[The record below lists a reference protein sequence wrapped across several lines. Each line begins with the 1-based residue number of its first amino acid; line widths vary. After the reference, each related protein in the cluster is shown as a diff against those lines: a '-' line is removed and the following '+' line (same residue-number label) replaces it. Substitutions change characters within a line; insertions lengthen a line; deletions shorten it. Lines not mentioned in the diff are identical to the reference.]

1 MLLVLAGGGVAGK
14 KSGVSWK
21 SPHGR
26 ALPDWKSRVLVM
38 GILNLTPDSFSDG
51 GLWATPAAAAA
62 RAAELVEAGAD
73 VLDLGA
79 ESTGPGATPVDP
91 ETEAGRLL
99 PCLRAIRER
108 LPAAAISVDSRNLEV
123 AAAALEAGADI
134 LNDVQG
140 IAPADPARPSLAGL
154 AAATGAPWIL
164 MHNRPMAP
172 EEAVW
177 PTVADEAARA
187 VDAAL
192 EAGVRREQLWLD
204 PGFGFSFGKTPA
216 QNLELVGRLSRLARL
231 GLPVLLGTSRKSTL
245 GKVLGEPDPA
255 RRGPADAAC
264 AAWGVAEGA
273 AMVRV
278 HDVAA
283 IVPVIRMAEALRAGR
298 TWSEGPPGCPTRI
311 RT

>member
-51 GLWATPAAAAA
+51 GLWSTPEAAAA
-62 RAAELVEAGAD
+62 RAVALVEAGAD

-79 ESTGPGATPVDP
+79 ESTRPGAAPVDP
-91 ETEAGRLL
+91 GTEAARLL

-108 LPAAAISVDSRNLEV
+108 LPTAAISVDSRNLKV
-123 AAAALEAGADI
+123 AAAALESGADI

-140 IAPADPARPSLAGL
+140 IAPADPARPSLASL

-164 MHNRPMAP
+164 MHNRAMAP
-172 EEAVW
+172 EAAVW
-177 PTVADEAARA
+177 PTVADEASRA
-187 VDAAL
+187 VEAAL
-192 EAGVRREQLWLD
+192 QAGVRREQLWLD
-204 PGFGFSFGKTPA
+204 PGFGFGKTPA
-216 QNLELVGRLSRLARL
+216 QNLELVGRLSCLARL

-245 GKVLGEPDPA
+245 GKVLGEPDPG

-264 AAWGVAEGA
+264 ATWGIAEGA
-273 AMVRV
+273 SMVRV

-283 IVPVIRMAEALRAGR
+283 ILPVVRMAEALRAGR
-298 TWSEGPPGCPTRI
+298 MWSEGPPWLPD
-311 RT
+311 

>member
-1 MLLVLAGGGVAGK
+1 MLLVLADGRFASK
-14 KSGVSWK
+14 KSAVSWI

-26 ALPDWKSRVLVM
+26 VLPDWKSRVLIM

-51 GLWATPAAAAA
+51 GHLATPTAAAD
-62 RAAELVEAGAD
+62 RAAELVAAGAD
-73 VLDLGA
+73 ILDVGA
-79 ESTGPGATPVDP
+79 ESTRPGATPVDP
-91 ETEAGRLL
+91 GTEAGRLL

-108 LPAAAISVDSRNLEV
+108 LPTVAISVDSRNLKV

-140 IAPADPARPSLAGL
+140 IAPADPDRPSLAGL
-154 AAATGAPWIL
+154 AATSGAPWIL
-164 MHNRPMAP
+164 MHNRAMAP

-177 PTVADEAARA
+177 PTVADEASRA
-187 VDAAL
+187 VEAAL
-192 EAGVRREQLWLD
+192 RAGVRRDQLWLD
-204 PGFGFSFGKTPA
+204 PGFGFGKTPA
-216 QNLELVGRLSRLARL
+216 QNLELVGRLSRLVRL

-245 GKVLGEPDPA
+245 GKVIGEPDPC

-264 AAWGVAEGA
+264 AAWGVSEGA
-273 AMVRV
+273 SMVRV

-283 IVPVIRMAEALRAGR
+283 IRPVIRMAEALRAGR
-298 TWSEGPPGCPTRI
+298 MWSEIPPGCPTRI

>member
-14 KSGVSWK
+14 KSVVSWK

-51 GLWATPAAAAA
+51 GLWATPEAAAA

-79 ESTGPGATPVDP
+79 ESTRPGATPVDP

-108 LPAAAISVDSRNLEV
+108 LPAAAISVDSRNLKV

-140 IAPADPARPSLAGL
+140 IAPADPARPSLAVL

-164 MHNRPMAP
+164 MHNRPMSP

-177 PTVADEAARA
+177 PAVAEEAARA
-187 VDAAL
+187 VEAAL
-192 EAGVRREQLWLD
+192 RAGVARGQLWLD
-204 PGFGFSFGKTPA
+204 PGFGFGKGPA
-216 QNLELVGRLSRLARL
+216 QNLELVGRLSHLVRL
-231 GLPVLLGTSRKSTL
+231 GLPVLLGASRKSTL

-264 AAWGVAEGA
+264 AAWGAPW
-273 AMVRV
+273 R
-278 HDVAA
+278 
-283 IVPVIRMAEALRAGR
+283 RSAL
-298 TWSEGPPGCPTRI
+298 
-311 RT
+311 